1 MTWGQFIE
9 GLTYLRE
16 LGVALAHLD
25 IEPGNIVQTDN
36 VRLHV
41 IDFGTVVRLGSED
54 EIVEGV
60 CGTRG

>member
-1 MTWGQFIE
+1 
-9 GLTYLRE
+9 LTYLRE